1 MLRTHVCGEVSEKEV
16 GQTVTLCGWV
26 DTLRVSGK
34 ISFLLLRDRTG
45 IIQIFLDK
53 TLTEKYQHELKKES
67 VVLVEGLVNKRPDNQ
82 VKKEEKTGSIEIAG
96 KKIELLSVAETPLPI
111 DVVAETTTNIDK
123 RLDYRFLDVRREKVK
138 DIFMIRSKVYSK
150 TVEFFDKEGFVAIQ
164 SPRLTA
170 SGVESGAEEFKIP
183 YFGKT
188 ASLAQSPQV
197 YKQMFVVSGL
207 EKVYDIG
214 PIFRAEKSHTT
225 RHLTEFTGLDI
236 EMGFIKDENDVMVV
250 VEEYFKFLLSEVKHV
265 CKEELEHLGV
275 TINVPKSIPKM
286 TLTEAKKILKDQG
299 KILPDNED
307 LDAEGERIIGEYVKK
322 RHNCDFVFMLEYPW
336 TKRPF
341 YHMRPEDNKK
351 ITKSFDLLFNG
362 VEIATGA
369 QREHRLEILEAQAK
383 EKDIDFSKMTFYR
396 DIFRYGCPP
405 HGGVGLGLDRITQR
419 LLNLDNIREAILLP
433 RDPERLTP

>member
-1 MLRTHVCGEVSEKEV
+1 MLRTHPCGEVSEKDV
-16 GQTVTLCGWV
+16 GKTVTLCGWV

-34 ISFLLLRDRTG
+34 IAFLLLRDRTG

-53 TLTEKYQHELKKES
+53 GLTEKYQHELKKES
-67 VVLVEGLVNKRPDNQ
+67 VVLVEGLVNKRPDSQ
-82 VKKEEKTGSIEIAG
+82 VKKEMKTGAVEIAA
-96 KKIELLSVAETPLPI
+96 KHLELMSAAETPLPV

-123 RLDYRFLDVRREKVK
+123 RLDYRFLDMRREKVK
-138 DIFMIRSKVYSK
+138 DIFMIRSKIYSK
-150 TVEFFDKEGFVAIQ
+150 TVEFFDKQGFVAIQ

-170 SGVESGAEEFKIP
+170 AGVESGAEEFKIP

-225 RHLTEFTGLDI
+225 RHLTEFIGIDL
-236 EMGFIKDENDVMVV
+236 EMGFIKDENDVMTVL
-250 VEEYFKFLLSEVKHV
+250 EEYFKFLLTEIKRV
-265 CKEELEHLGV
+265 CKEALDHLGV
-275 TINVPKSIPKM
+275 TINIPKSIPK
-286 TLTEAKKILKDQG
+286 LSLIEARKILKEQG
-299 KILPDNED
+299 KMLPED
-307 LDAEGERIIGEYVKK
+307 EDPDAEAEKLIGDYVKK
-322 RHNCDFVFMLEYPW
+322 KYNSDFVFVLDYPW
-336 TKRPF
+336 KKRPF
-341 YHMRPEDNKK
+341 YHMRPEGNKN
-351 ITKSFDLLFNG
+351 ITKSFDLLLNG
-362 VEIATGA
+362 VEIGTGA
-369 QREHRLEILEAQAK
+369 QREHRLEVLEAQAK
-383 EKDIDFSKMTFYR
+383 EKGIDFKKMTFYR

>member
-1 MLRTHVCGEVSEKEV
+1 MLRTHTCGELSSKDAGKKVA
-16 GQTVTLCGWV
+16 LCGWV
-26 DTLRVSGK
+26 ETIRVQGK
-34 ISFLLLRDRTG
+34 IGFLLLRDRTG
-45 IIQIFLDK
+45 ITQVFLNPEQAK
-53 TLTEKYQHELKKES
+53 EFGNLPVES
-67 VVLVEGLVNKRPDNQ
+67 VVLVNGEVKARPANQ
-82 VKKEEKTGSIEIAG
+82 VKKEMSTGEIEISTSSLEIIS
-96 KKIELLSVAETPLPI
+96 KSETPLPI
-111 DVVAETTTNIDK
+111 IIAEQTSTNIDK
-123 RLDYRFLDVRREKVK
+123 RLDYRFLDLRRKKIES
-138 DIFMIRSKVYSK
+138 IFKIRSKVFAL
-150 TVEFFDKEGFVAIQ
+150 TTEFFINEGFINIQ
-164 SPRLTA
+164 TPKLTA

-225 RHLTEFTGLDI
+225 RHLTEFIGIDM
-236 EMGFIKDENDVMVV
+236 EMGFIQDENDVMTV
-250 VEEYFKFLLSEVKHV
+250 VEEYLKFLLAELKRV

-275 TINVPKSIPKM
+275 TINVPKTIPKM
-286 TLTEAKKILKDQG
+286 TLTEARTILKDHG

-307 LDAEGERIIGEYVKK
+307 LDAEGERIIGEHVKK

-336 TKRPF
+336 AKRPF
-341 YHMRPEDNKK
+341 YHMRPEGNKK

-405 HGGVGLGLDRITQR
+405 HGGIGMGLDRITQR